1 MPWRSLQASDL
12 ASGGER
18 LECDGDSSTSHREQL
33 LGKWLE
39 SGHARRQEH
48 ARCYRLPPG
57 RVTLQALDLLR
68 IQEGIRSRVVGRV
81 EDTQLL
87 LAALGAGR
95 DLLLE
100 GPPGTS
106 KSTILRA
113 VADLSGSTLHFIEGN
128 ADLTPSKLVG
138 HHSPSRVLQEGY
150 SPENFTYG
158 PLPLAMAEGG
168 ILYIEEFNRV
178 PEDTLNA
185 LLTAMAEREL
195 TIPRAGSVQAAPGFR
210 IVAAMNPFDNAG
222 TAQLGGAITDRLC
235 RVVMDYQ
242 PEAEERDI
250 VARRTNSSD
259 AWLIRIAV
267 RSARLTRVHP
277 DLRMGA
283 SLRAAID
290 FVLVAEQ
297 LAILRDVTL
306 SRAPGDEE
314 ARRTLVGAAQT
325 AFSVKILV
333 REAARRNA
341 DEVVEEVVN
350 AALSNPPPPDGAPEH
365 SESEPEEAGD
375 ETSPESGEEEGE
387 PRRSSRDGTGAHRSS
402 RKESERVKIGE
413 IEYRSSGRRTYGAFA
428 REHPELAEQLRRGE
442 RGLGALED
450 ALEVQP
456 GDRLELLGEM
466 TELHDRADLRELARR
481 LAREILVR
489 EARQSLAGR
498 SGRGRLVSVPYTGQA
513 TELDLDRS
521 LEHLLSTPHPSDK
534 DLKVFDRR
542 HHRRAYSLILDISG
556 SMEGPALFHAAL
568 ALATFAVRVAP
579 DPFAIVAFWRE
590 MSILKRLQEDAP
602 LDTLLDRLFSL
613 ASQGLTDVG
622 LGLRVGLEE
631 LEGANSQERVGLLFS
646 DGMQTAGEPAEPIA
660 AAFPLLHVVATGRG
674 EESRSRCRRLADVGG
689 GRCAVIE
696 TASGIPA
703 AINYCLAA

>member
-1 MPWRSLQASDL
+1 VQAADL
-12 ASGGER
+12 R
-18 LECDGDSSTSHREQL
+18 
-33 LGKWLE
+33 
-39 SGHARRQEH
+39 
-48 ARCYRLPPG
+48 
-57 RVTLQALDLLR
+57 R

-150 SPENFTYG
+150 SPDNFTHG

-195 TIPRAGSVQAAPGFR
+195 TIPRAGSVRAAPGFR

-222 TAQLGGAITDRLC
+222 TAQLGSAITDRLC
-235 RVVMDYQ
+235 RVVLDYQ
-242 PEAEERDI
+242 PEPEEREI
-250 VARRTNSSD
+250 VARRTDSSD
-259 AWLIRIAV
+259 AWLIRLAV
-267 RSARLTRVHP
+267 RTARLTRRHP

-306 SRAPGDEE
+306 SRAPEDEQ

-325 AFSVKILV
+325 TFSVKMVV
-333 REAARRNA
+333 REAARRTA

-350 AALSNPPPPDGAPEH
+350 AALTNPPPPDEVPGH
-365 SESEPEEAGD
+365 SEAESDEAGD
-375 ETSPESGEEEGE
+375 ETSPESGEEEGQ
-387 PRRSSRDGTGAHRSS
+387 PRRSSRDGTGAHGSPGE
-402 RKESERVKIGE
+402 ESERAKVAVVPYG
-413 IEYRSSGRRTYGAFA
+413 SSGRSYAAFA

-442 RGLGALED
+442 SGLGALEE
-450 ALEVQP
+450 ALEQQP
-456 GDRLELLGEM
+456 GDRLELLGKM
-466 TELHDRADLRELARR
+466 TELHDHADLRDLARR
-481 LAREILVR
+481 LARKILVR

-498 SGRGRLVSVPYTGQA
+498 SGRGRLVSVPYAGQA
-513 TELDLDRS
+513 AELDLDRS
-521 LEHLLSTPHPSDK
+521 LERLLSTPHPSDK
-534 DLKVFDRR
+534 DLNVFDRR
-542 HHRRAYSLILDISG
+542 HHRRAYALILDISG

-568 ALATFAVRVAP
+568 ALSTFAVRVAP

-590 MSILKRLQEDAP
+590 MSVLKRLHEEVF
-602 LDTLLDRLFSL
+602 LDMLLDRMFSL
-613 ASQGLTDVG
+613 AAQGLTDVG
-622 LGLRVGLEE
+622 LGLRAGLEE
-631 LEGANSQERVGLLFS
+631 LESADAQERVGLLFS

-660 AAFPLLHVVATGRG
+660 ATFPLLHVVATGRG
-674 EESRSRCRRLADVGG
+674 EESRTRCRRLADLGG

-696 TASGIPA
+696 TASGIPD

>member
-1 MPWRSLQASDL
+1 VQAADL
-12 ASGGER
+12 R
-18 LECDGDSSTSHREQL
+18 
-33 LGKWLE
+33 
-39 SGHARRQEH
+39 
-48 ARCYRLPPG
+48 
-57 RVTLQALDLLR
+57 R

-113 VADLSGSTLHFIEGN
+113 LADLSGSTLHFVEGN

-150 SPENFTYG
+150 SPENFTHG

-195 TIPRAGSVQAAPGFR
+195 TIPRAGSVRAAPGFR
-210 IVAAMNPFDNAG
+210 LVAAMNPFDNSG
-222 TAQLGGAITDRLC
+222 TAQLGSAITDRLC
-235 RVVMDYQ
+235 RVVLDYQ
-242 PEAEERDI
+242 PEPEERDI

-259 AWLIRIAV
+259 AWLIRLAV
-267 RSARLTRVHP
+267 RTARLTRRHP

-306 SRAPGDEE
+306 SRAPADEQ

-325 AFSVKILV
+325 AFSVKIVV
-333 REAARRNA
+333 REAARRTA

-350 AALSNPPPPDGAPEH
+350 AALTNPPPRDKAPEQ
-365 SESEPEEAGD
+365 SEAEPDEAGD
-375 ETSPESGEEEGE
+375 ETSPESGEEEGQ
-387 PRRSSRDGTGAHRSS
+387 PRRSSRDGTGAHCSPGE
-402 RKESERVKIGE
+402 ESERVKVTEVAYG
-413 IEYRSSGRRTYGAFA
+413 SSGRRTYGAFA
-428 REHPELAEQLRRGE
+428 REHPELAVQLRRGE
-442 RGLGALED
+442 SGLGALEE
-450 ALEVQP
+450 ALEKQP

-466 TELHDRADLRELARR
+466 TELHDHADLRDLARR

-498 SGRGRLVSVPYTGQA
+498 SGRGRLVSVPYAGQA
-513 TELDLDRS
+513 AELDLDRS
-521 LEHLLSTPHPSDK
+521 LERLLSTPHPSDK
-534 DLKVFDRR
+534 DLNVLDRR
-542 HHRRAYSLILDISG
+542 HHRRAYALILDISG

-568 ALATFAVRVAP
+568 ALSTFAVRVAP
-579 DPFAIVAFWRE
+579 DPFAIIAFWRE
-590 MSILKRLQEDAP
+590 MSVLKRLHEDVS
-602 LDTLLDRLFSL
+602 LDTLLDRMFSL
-613 ASQGLTDVG
+613 AGQGLTDVG
-622 LGLRVGLEE
+622 LGLRAGLEE
-631 LEGANSQERVGLLFS
+631 LEGADAQERVGLLFS
-646 DGMQTAGEPAEPIA
+646 DGMQTAGEAAEPIA

-674 EESRSRCRRLADVGG
+674 EGSRTRCRRLADFGG

>member
-1 MPWRSLQASDL
+1 VQAADL
-12 ASGGER
+12 R
-18 LECDGDSSTSHREQL
+18 
-33 LGKWLE
+33 
-39 SGHARRQEH
+39 
-48 ARCYRLPPG
+48 
-57 RVTLQALDLLR
+57 R

-113 VADLSGSTLHFIEGN
+113 LADLSGSTLHFVEGN

-150 SPENFTYG
+150 SPENFTHG

-195 TIPRAGSVQAAPGFR
+195 TIPRAGSVRAAPGFR
-210 IVAAMNPFDNAG
+210 LVAAMNPFDNSG
-222 TAQLGGAITDRLC
+222 TAQLGSAITDRLC
-235 RVVMDYQ
+235 RVVLDYQ
-242 PEAEERDI
+242 PEPEERDI

-259 AWLIRIAV
+259 AWLIRLAV
-267 RSARLTRVHP
+267 RTARLTRRHP

-306 SRAPGDEE
+306 SRAPADEQ

-325 AFSVKILV
+325 AFSVKIVV
-333 REAARRNA
+333 REAARRTA

-350 AALSNPPPPDGAPEH
+350 AALTNPPPRDKAPEQ
-365 SESEPEEAGD
+365 SEAEPDEAGD
-375 ETSPESGEEEGE
+375 ETSPESGEEEGQ
-387 PRRSSRDGTGAHRSS
+387 PRRSSRDGTGAHCSPGE
-402 RKESERVKIGE
+402 ESERVKVTEVAYG
-413 IEYRSSGRRTYGAFA
+413 SSGRRTYGAFA
-428 REHPELAEQLRRGE
+428 RKHPELAVQLRRGE
-442 RGLGALED
+442 SGLGALEE
-450 ALEVQP
+450 ALEKQP

-466 TELHDRADLRELARR
+466 TELHDHADLRDLARR

-498 SGRGRLVSVPYTGQA
+498 SGRGRLVSVPYAGQA
-513 TELDLDRS
+513 AELDLDRS
-521 LEHLLSTPHPSDK
+521 LERLLSTPHPSDK
-534 DLKVFDRR
+534 DLNVLDRR
-542 HHRRAYSLILDISG
+542 HHRRAYALILDISG

-568 ALATFAVRVAP
+568 ALSTFAVRVAP
-579 DPFAIVAFWRE
+579 DPFAIIAFWRE
-590 MSILKRLQEDAP
+590 MSVLKRLHEDVS
-602 LDTLLDRLFSL
+602 LDALLDRMFSL
-613 ASQGLTDVG
+613 AGQGLTDVG
-622 LGLRVGLEE
+622 LGLRAGLEE
-631 LEGANSQERVGLLFS
+631 LEGADAQERVGLLFS
-646 DGMQTAGEPAEPIA
+646 DGMQTAGEAAEPIA

-674 EESRSRCRRLADVGG
+674 EGSRTRCRRLADFGG

>member
-1 MPWRSLQASDL
+1 VQAADL
-12 ASGGER
+12 R
-18 LECDGDSSTSHREQL
+18 
-33 LGKWLE
+33 
-39 SGHARRQEH
+39 
-48 ARCYRLPPG
+48 
-57 RVTLQALDLLR
+57 R

-128 ADLTPSKLVG
+128 ADLTPSTLVG

-150 SPENFTYG
+150 SPENFTHG

-195 TIPRAGSVQAAPGFR
+195 TIPRAGSVRAAPGFR

-222 TAQLGGAITDRLC
+222 TAQLGSAITDRLC
-235 RVVMDYQ
+235 RVVLDYQ
-242 PEAEERDI
+242 PEVEERDI

-259 AWLIRIAV
+259 AWLIRLAV
-267 RSARLTRVHP
+267 RTARLTRRHP

-306 SRAPGDEE
+306 SRAPGDEQ

-325 AFSVKILV
+325 AFSVKIVV
-333 REAARRNA
+333 REAARRTA
-341 DEVVEEVVN
+341 DDVVEEVVN
-350 AALSNPPPPDGAPEH
+350 AALTNPPPRDEAPEQ
-365 SESEPEEAGD
+365 SEAEPDEAGD
-375 ETSPESGEEEGE
+375 ETSLESGEEEGQ
-387 PRRSSRDGTGAHRSS
+387 PRRSSRDGTGAHGSPGE
-402 RKESERVKIGE
+402 ESERAKVAEVPYG
-413 IEYRSSGRRTYGAFA
+413 SSGRRSYAAFA

-442 RGLGALED
+442 SGLGALEET
-450 ALEVQP
+450 LEVQT

-466 TELHDRADLRELARR
+466 TELHDHADLREHARR

-489 EARQSLAGR
+489 EARQNLAGR
-498 SGRGRLVSVPYTGQA
+498 SGRGRLVSVPYAGQA
-513 TELDLDRS
+513 AELDLDRS
-521 LEHLLSTPHPSDK
+521 LERLLSTPHPSDK

-590 MSILKRLQEDAP
+590 MSVLKRLHEDVP
-602 LDTLLDRLFSL
+602 LDTLLDRMFSL
-613 ASQGLTDVG
+613 AGQGLTDVG
-622 LGLRVGLEE
+622 LGLRAGLEE
-631 LEGANSQERVGLLFS
+631 LEGADAQERVGLLFS
-646 DGMQTAGEPAEPIA
+646 DGMQTAGEAAEPIA

-674 EESRSRCRRLADVGG
+674 EESRTRCRRLADFGG